1 MNKNDKVRLRFAPSP
16 TGYLHVGGLRTALYN
31 FFFAHQFDGALILRI
46 EDTDQ
51 NRLVKN
57 AEQNLINMLNWSGIQ
72 FSEGPHIGGDFGP
85 YRQSERLNIYNKFYR
100 ELILNKKAYPCFYS
114 DERLA
119 DLKTGKLSS
128 QDATI
133 EDEIF
138 KNFNSDEV
146 FSKMEEENFV
156 VRLMIPNNQ
165 NLIHSDLIKGQVTF
179 DLNLI
184 HDPIIIKTD
193 GFPTYHFANVIDD
206 HLMNITHV
214 IRGEE
219 WLPSIP
225 KHLILYQA
233 LNWAPPQ
240 FAHLPLLLNA
250 DKTKLSK
257 RKNDVSVEKY
267 IEKGYLKEA
276 LINFLALLGWHEKG
290 DREIYNFDELINS
303 FSLERVNKSGAIFDI
318 QKLNAFNQHY
328 IAQLSLSQIHSKIEL
343 PQDWVVTNEMI
354 TLIRDKCQTL
364 NDFKPNL
371 EFFFISELKL
381 EEDILNELTTSSSIN
396 ILESFLSHIDNINFN
411 DSFILNDIVK
421 MIQNDLNCTPK
432 EIWQVLRLSLTGE
445 KHGPSLESIILIYGF
460 DKTQQRINAIIDC

>member
-1 MNKNDKVRLRFAPSP
+1 MNKTDKVRLRFAPSP

-31 FFFAHQFDGALILRI
+31 FFFSQQFNGDLILRI

-51 NRLVKN
+51 NRLVEH

-72 FSEGPHIGGDFGP
+72 FSEGPHVGGDFGP
-85 YRQSERLNIYNKFYR
+85 YRQSERLSIYNKFYR
-100 ELILNKKAYPCFYS
+100 ELILNKQAYPCFYS
-114 DERLA
+114 NERLE

-138 KNFNSDEV
+138 KNFNTDTV
-146 FSKMEEENFV
+146 FSKMDEENFV
-156 VRLMIPNNQ
+156 VRLIIPNNEH
-165 NLIHSDLIKGQVTF
+165 LIHSDLIKGKVTF

-184 HDPIIIKTD
+184 NDPIIIKTD

-225 KHLILYQA
+225 KHIILYQA
-233 LNWAPPQ
+233 LNWSPPQ
-240 FAHLPLLLNA
+240 FAHLPLLLNS

-267 IEKGYLKEA
+267 IENGYLKEA

-290 DREIYNFDELINS
+290 DREMYNFDELINS

-318 QKLNAFNQHY
+318 KKLNAFNQHY
-328 IAQLSLSQIHSKIEL
+328 ISQLSIIQIQSEVDFPKG
-343 PQDWVVTNEMI
+343 WVVTDEMI
-354 TLIRDKCQTL
+354 TLIRDKCHTL
-364 NDFKPNL
+364 NDFISNL

-381 EEDILNELTTSSSIN
+381 ESDILNKLTTPSSIN
-396 ILESFLSHIDNINFN
+396 ILNSFVSQIDSINSN
-411 DSFILNDIVK
+411 ESFILNDIVK
-421 MIQNDLNCTPK
+421 IIQNNLNCTPK

-445 KHGPSLESIILIYGF
+445 EHGPSLESIILIYGF
-460 DKTQQRINAIIDC
+460 NKTKQRIYAIINH